1 MSIFCVASQQFLYY
15 IRILT
20 IEGYNKILYLVFI
33 KLDRNVKLKRQIKMK
48 KHSVMTQALIHIIHL
63 TIFAFGDK
71 KQVYNRHIQFF
82 LKAQLR
88 INMAYFMLIIENGA
102 ILDFFLAFS
111 YLVLTITCEI
121 LLNGSIFSYLNET
134 YTKIYRGANIGQSN
148 YQFKISPLGCFE
160 VT

>member
-102 ILDFFLAFS
+102 ILVS
-111 YLVLTITCEI
+111 YLVLTITCDI

-134 YTKIYRGANIGQSN
+134 YTKIYRGANIGKSN
-148 YQFKISPLGCFE
+148 YIQNFTTGLL
-160 VT
+160 